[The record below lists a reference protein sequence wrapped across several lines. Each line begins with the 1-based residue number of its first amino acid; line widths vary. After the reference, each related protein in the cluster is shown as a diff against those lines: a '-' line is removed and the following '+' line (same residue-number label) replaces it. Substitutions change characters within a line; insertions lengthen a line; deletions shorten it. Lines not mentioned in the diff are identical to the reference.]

1 VRKVLNNLQLLLE
14 GTHESLLFGGGL
26 ETTVTELGRGID
38 ELELN
43 LLESRA
49 LGVGDEGL
57 ADGDDTLLGTSNAT
71 LDHQEVLVDNTVVGE
86 TTHGSDSLVGDIEL
100 SSARLLV
107 ASLTNTV
114 DLLVDLSTVVVTVLT
129 STGNRVHDAGRM
141 PGTNTGN
148 LTETSVGLAGKF
160 LGTPTSG
167 DTLETLTLGNGDD
180 INHLVLLEE
189 GSNIDF
195 LLEVLASPVNLLG
208 NGATVD
214 LDLHNV
220 SLLLTDLSLAD
231 LSVGNDA
238 DNAAVLL
245 DTLEFTSDLLG
256 AFSVLLGVLGE
267 SLLLGAVPV
276 LVEAATDL
284 VGKMLSPDGGK
295 SAKTTGS
302 LDVTNNTNDNHG
314 GSLDDADSL
323 DNLLLV
329 HLGTRTVK
337 IADDVS
343 HTSLVTHEGSQV
355 DGLGLVILGEGLDA
369 ATVGSATLARKETKM
384 AVSGSLEL
392 SVWEEE

>member
-1 VRKVLNNLQLLLE
+1 LLLE
-14 GTHESLLFGGGL
+14 GTHESLLLGSSL

-43 LLESRA
+43 LLESRT

-57 ADGDDTLLGTSNAT
+57 ADGDNTLLGTSNTT
-71 LDHQEVLVDNTVVGE
+71 LDHQEIFIDNTVVGE
-86 TTHGSDSLVGDIEL
+86 TTHGSDSLLGDIIL

-107 ASLTNTV
+107 TSLANTV
-114 DLLVDLSTVVVTVLT
+114 DLLVDLSTVMVTVLT

-141 PGTNTGN
+141 PSTNTGN
-148 LTETSVGLAGKF
+148 LTETSVGLTGKL
-160 LGTPTSG
+160 LGTPTGSN
-167 DTLETLTLGNGDD
+167 TLETLTLGDGND
-180 INHLVLLEE
+180 INHFVLLEE
-189 GSNIDF
+189 GGDFDF
-195 LLEVLASPVNLLG
+195 LLEVLTGPVNLLG
-208 NGATVD
+208 NVTTVD
-214 LDLHNV
+214 LDFHNV
-220 SLLLTDLSLAD
+220 GLLLTNLGLAD
-231 LSVGNDA
+231 LGVGNDA
-238 DNAAVLL
+238 DNATVLL
-245 DTLEFTSDLLG
+245 DTFEFTGDLLG
-256 AFSVLLGVLGE
+256 ALSVPLSVLGE
-267 SLLLGAVPV
+267 GLLLGAVPV

-284 VGKMLSPDGGK
+284 VGKMLSPDGGEGT
-295 SAKTTGS
+295 KTTGS
-302 LDVTNNTNDNHG
+302 LDVTNDTNNDHG

-392 SVWEEE
+392 SIRGGRRY

>member
-1 VRKVLNNLQLLLE
+1 MCVKVLNNLQLLLE
-14 GTHESLLFGGGL
+14 GTHESLLLGNSL

-43 LLESRA
+43 LLESGT

-71 LDHQEVLVDNTVVGE
+71 LDHQEILVDNTVVGE
-86 TTHGSDSLVGDIEL
+86 TTHGGDILLSDIVL

-107 ASLTNTV
+107 TSLTNTV
-114 DLLVDLSTVVVTVLT
+114 DLLVDLGTVMVTVLT

-148 LTETSVGLAGKF
+148 LTETSVGLTGKL

-189 GSNIDF
+189 GSNINF
-195 LLEVLASPVNLLG
+195 LLEVLTGPVNLLG
-208 NGATVD
+208 NVATVN
-214 LDLHNV
+214 LDLHDV
-220 SLLLTDLSLAD
+220 SLLLANLSLAD
-231 LSVGNDA
+231 LGVGNDA

-245 DTLEFTSDLLG
+245 DTLKLAGDLLG

-284 VGKMLSPDGGK
+284 VGKMFSPDGGE

-302 LDVTNNTNDNHG
+302 LDVANDTNDNHG
-314 GSLDDADSL
+314 GSLNDADSL
-323 DNLLLV
+323 DDLLLV
-329 HLGTRTVK
+329 HL
-337 IADDVS
+337 
-343 HTSLVTHEGSQV
+343 
-355 DGLGLVILGEGLDA
+355 
-369 ATVGSATLARKETKM
+369 
-384 AVSGSLEL
+384 
-392 SVWEEE
+392 

>member
-1 VRKVLNNLQLLLE
+1 
-14 GTHESLLFGGGL
+14 
-26 ETTVTELGRGID
+26 
-38 ELELN
+38 
-43 LLESRA
+43 
-49 LGVGDEGL
+49 
-57 ADGDDTLLGTSNAT
+57 
-71 LDHQEVLVDNTVVGE
+71 
-86 TTHGSDSLVGDIEL
+86 
-100 SSARLLV
+100 
-107 ASLTNTV
+107 
-114 DLLVDLSTVVVTVLT
+114 
-129 STGNRVHDAGRM
+129 M

-148 LTETSVGLAGKF
+148 LTETSVGLAGKL